1 MSSYN
6 NEYYIVHNLE
16 GDDHIFLNATKN
28 TAARKY
34 SYMKN
39 DRISEPF
46 FFYNDNKQS
55 SIKSSEIDIMLDG
68 VDLVISDSARKALK
82 SEAVTGLQFNTAVYI
97 DENDVWNE
105 DFWYLTFFEKLY
117 CLDTL
122 KSEALRGD
130 LVSYGKESSMTINK
144 YSLDAS
150 KLDMIPLENR
160 LLFKMGGTSFSYIF
174 IHESIFEKISI
185 NEFKG
190 ARFFKV
196 SNFEEGD
203 QYY

>member
-1 MSSYN
+1 
-6 NEYYIVHNLE
+6 
-16 GDDHIFLNATKN
+16 
-28 TAARKY
+28 
-34 SYMKN
+34 
-39 DRISEPF
+39 
-46 FFYNDNKQS
+46 
-55 SIKSSEIDIMLDG
+55 
-68 VDLVISDSARKALK
+68 
-82 SEAVTGLQFNTAVYI
+82 
-97 DENDVWNE
+97 
-105 DFWYLTFFEKLY
+105 
-117 CLDTL
+117 
-122 KSEALRGD
+122 
-130 LVSYGKESSMTINK
+130 MTINK